1 MLEAAGRIFARSG
14 YGSASMEQ
22 IAEAVGVSK
31 PMLYSYFGSKE
42 GLFLA
47 CVDGAAESIR
57 REVRAA
63 VVDSPTPELRL
74 WRGLVAVFGFV
85 EENRESWSIL
95 YPYGPT
101 SAGPFAEGAGR
112 ARDAMAELLVEL
124 FADTAIGAG
133 VDPEVAPE
141 TEPLAHALV
150 GATIALA
157 SWWRQR
163 PDESRELQAMRL
175 MNFAWMGL
183 GDLIEGRMWIPPPE
197 A

>member
-1 MLEAAGRIFARSG
+1 MDE
-14 YGSASMEQ
+14 
-22 IAEAVGVSK
+22 IAEAVGISK

-47 CVDGAAESIR
+47 CVDRAAESILGD
-57 REVRAA
+57 VRAA
-63 VVDSPTPELRL
+63 VLDSPTPELRL
-74 WRGLVAVFGFV
+74 WHGLVAVFTFV
-85 EENRESWSIL
+85 EDNRESWSIL

-101 SAGPFAEGAGR
+101 SAGQFAEGAVR
-112 ARDAMAELLVEL
+112 ARDAMAGLLVEL
-124 FADTAIGAG
+124 FADTAIDVG
-133 VDPEVAPE
+133 VDPEVASE

-163 PDESRELQAMRL
+163 PDEPRELQAMRL

-183 GDLIEGRMWIPPPE
+183 GDLIEGRMWIPPAE